1 MGEEATRK
9 KLEAMKIHEYQA
21 KDLLKALGTPV
32 PRGGLAHT
40 PEETRQR
47 AKELGSPVV
56 VVKAQIH
63 AGGRG
68 KAGGVKLVRSAEEA
82 EAVAAALLG
91 KNLVTHQTG
100 PKGSLV
106 RKLWVEEGLEIQREF
121 YLSLLLD
128 RERGCLC
135 FMASAEGGMEIEEIA
150 AASPEKIL
158 RKPVDMAAGFQPY
171 VGRSLA
177 FQLGLSAALAQ
188 RFCKL
193 CSTLFAAYVEYD
205 ASLIEINP
213 LVLLKSGEFVV
224 LDCKMELDD
233 NALFR
238 QPKLL
243 ALEDVHESDAREL
256 EAKASGL
263 AYISLEG
270 NIGCMVNGAGLAM
283 ATMDAIGLA
292 GGNPANFLDVGGSA
306 DKERVSKAFK
316 LILEDKQVR
325 AVLVNIFGGIM
336 CCDVIAEGVVAAA
349 KEVGL
354 KLPLVVRLQGTN
366 MEKGKALLAAS
377 GLPIIPADSL
387 QEAAQTAVS
396 VALQ

>member
-1 MGEEATRK
+1 
-9 KLEAMKIHEYQA
+9 MKIHEYQA
-21 KDLLKALGTPV
+21 KELLKAWGAPT
-32 PRGGLAHT
+32 PRGSLAHT
-40 PEETRQR
+40 PEEAAACARQ
-47 AKELGSPVV
+47 LGTSVV
-56 VVKAQIH
+56 AVKAQIH

-68 KAGGVKLVRSAEEA
+68 KAGGVKLAKSPEEA
-82 EAVAAALLG
+82 AAAAAALLG
-91 KNLVTHQTG
+91 KQLVTHQTG

-106 RKLWVEEGLEIQREF
+106 RKLWLEEGLHIEREF

-135 FMASAEGGMEIEEIA
+135 FMACAEGGMEIEEVA

-158 RKPVDMAAGFQPY
+158 HKPVDMAAGFQPH

-177 FQLGLSAALAQ
+177 FQLGLSGAAVQ
-188 RFCKL
+188 HFCKL
-193 CSTLFAAYVEYD
+193 CHTLWQAYVEYD
-205 ASLIEINP
+205 ACVIEINP
-213 LVLLKSGEFVV
+213 LVLLKSGALCV

-233 NALFR
+233 NALLR

-256 EAKASGL
+256 EAKAVGL

-292 GGNPANFLDVGGSA
+292 GGRPANFLDVGGSA
-306 DKERVSKAFK
+306 DKARVSKAFK
-316 LILEDKQVR
+316 LILEDTQVK

-336 CCDVIAEGVVAAA
+336 RCDVIAEGIIAAA
-349 KEVGL
+349 KETGL

-366 MEKGKALLAAS
+366 REQGKALLEAS
-377 GLPIIPADSL
+377 GLSIIPADSL
-387 QEAAQTAVS
+387 QEAAQAAVS
-396 VALQ
+396 VA